1 MTSQEKLQQL
11 FDAALKDTSEFNKA
25 PTQAFPRQSSLEAVI
40 PAQVQMHAPSVFM
53 VNSEGVLLQ
62 AFTAQQL
69 QGQTM
74 PLQAATMPVETAAP
88 APVGNFG
95 LDEATSTELGLL
107 LDEQRARLKS
117 KRVRDTLIALACCLA
132 LTGGGA
138 GWFVSS
144 PARVQAFTSAIKE
157 IRSAGDI
164 KGLLATYQK
173 SLDRI
178 AKRGGQIDKATLA
191 LGGDPNAKDE
201 KDPNMDAEMK
211 EMMGGD
217 GKTMGDRN
225 RALQSG
231 ILGKFAEQASKKVE
245 ARPVTA
251 PAPVAKGGGPQVPPV
266 AQVSTEVDFS
276 VDP

>member
-1 MTSQEKLQQL
+1 MTSQAKLQQL
-11 FDAALKDTSEFNKA
+11 FDAALKDTSELNKV
-25 PTQAFPRQSSLEAVI
+25 PTQAFPRQASLESMV
-40 PAQVQMHAPSVFM
+40 PAQAPYLVM
-53 VNSEGVLLQ
+53 VNAEGIPLQ
-62 AFTAQQL
+62 AFPAQQL
-69 QGQTM
+69 QGQIM
-74 PLQAATMPVETAAP
+74 PVQAAIATIETAAAVP
-88 APVGNFG
+88 AVNLG

-144 PARVQAFTSAIKE
+144 PARVQALASAIKE

-164 KGLLATYQK
+164 KGMLATYQK

-201 KDPNMDAEMK
+201 EDPHMDAEMQ
-211 EMMGGD
+211 EMMGGE

-231 ILGKFAEQASKKVE
+231 ILGKFAEQARKKVE
-245 ARPVTA
+245 AQPGAASA
-251 PAPVAKGGGPQVPPV
+251 PIVKDGKPHAPTVAR
-266 AQVSTEVDFS
+266 VSTEVDFS